1 MFIVLYGSNNL
12 GKSKQFDLLEG
23 LWLEIGR
30 PYTRLKYPIYDSAT
44 GQLINRVLRPAPGD
58 EVISMAEVELQ
69 AVFAENRRW
78 FEPTL
83 RQLLSEGDV
92 LAEDYVGTGL
102 AWGMTS
108 GVSREELDVFNFGLL
123 RPDIEILLD
132 GVRFSSGIEK
142 KHRNEGAGQEVWERN
157 RRIHQELA
165 REFGWVTVDA
175 NGDPEQVHGRIRD
188 IILSCK
194 IGE

>member
-1 MFIVLYGSNNL
+1 MT
-12 GKSKQFDLLEG
+12 E
-23 LWLEIGR
+23 
-30 PYTRLKYPIYDSAT
+30 A
-44 GQLINRVLRPAPGD
+44 
-58 EVISMAEVELQ
+58 ELQ
-69 AVFAENRRW
+69 AVFAQNRRW

-83 RQLLSEGDV
+83 CQFLSEGDV

-108 GVSREELDVFNFGLL
+108 GISREELDIFNSDLL

-132 GVRFSSGIEK
+132 GVRFSSGVEK

-175 NGDPEQVHGRIRD
+175 NGEPEEVHARIKD
-188 IILSCK
+188 IILPRLD
-194 IGE
+194 

>member
-1 MFIVLYGSNNL
+1 
-12 GKSKQFDLLEG
+12 
-23 LWLEIGR
+23 
-30 PYTRLKYPIYDSAT
+30 
-44 GQLINRVLRPAPGD
+44 
-58 EVISMAEVELQ
+58 
-69 AVFAENRRW
+69 
-78 FEPTL
+78 
-83 RQLLSEGDV
+83 
-92 LAEDYVGTGL
+92 
-102 AWGMTS
+102 GMTS